1 MKHQI
6 LTHIIFTLVLLVS
19 FPALAQ
25 RSESRLETGAES
37 SEMPLQQ
44 NDVLSADFVAI
55 ARFGEV
61 PFTVQFKDASAG
73 DPTSWQWNFGD
84 GSTDSIK
91 NPLHTFHTSGSY
103 TVKLTVSDGSEV
115 SGITR
120 EGFIT
125 AVDQG
130 NCDTTEYPLPG
141 DYTYYIIF
149 SNGSGYVSGNNS
161 YGDLAKASY
170 FDEGNEGYLF
180 GGIFDFAIADMSMLS
195 NSEIKFHA
203 WAADGPQGSPGTV
216 LATESLFMAEINQ
229 NVNWERSTLVFF
241 DEPLA
246 LDGPFF
252 LGLELPQNS
261 GDTLVLFT
269 NEDGQGNPANGW
281 EQHNTNQWY
290 PYANSQNSWGLNIDH
305 AIFPIVCTSTGI
317 SNPLLTDKLLVYP
330 NPATETIY
338 VSVSDAGLKDVSVS
352 VTDLMGRQV
361 VPPKTYTSENLNI
374 GVASLAEGMYLLRIF
389 SGEGV
394 YVKKIQIRR

>member
-1 MKHQI
+1 MKLI
-6 LTHIIFTLVLLVS
+6 CYATLVIAFICVFS
-19 FPALAQ
+19 FAALPQ
-25 RSESRLETGAES
+25 RQASVARASVDRTVTVTGGDA
-37 SEMPLQQ
+37 L
-44 NDVLSADFVAI
+44 NADFVAI

-61 PFTVQFKDASAG
+61 PFTVQFKDASTG

-91 NPLHTFHTSGSY
+91 NPLHTYQTSGSF
-103 TVKLTVSDGSEV
+103 TVKLTVSDGAEV
-115 SGITR
+115 SNVTR
-120 EGFIT
+120 TGFIHT
-125 AVDQG
+125 VSQG
-130 NCDTTEYPLPG
+130 NCDTTAYPLPG
-141 DYTYYIIF
+141 EYTYYIIF

-180 GGIFDFAIADMSMLS
+180 GGIFDFAVADMSMIS
-195 NSEIKFHA
+195 NTEVKFHT

-216 LATESLFMAEINQ
+216 LSTQSMLMAEIRQ
-229 NVNWERSTLVFF
+229 NVDWERSTLVFF

-252 LGLELPQNS
+252 LGVELPQNT

-290 PYANSQNSWGLNIDH
+290 PYTDAQQSWGLNIDH
-305 AIFPIVCTSTGI
+305 AIFPVVCNTTGI
-317 SNPLLTDKLLVYP
+317 SNPLLKNKILVYP
-330 NPATETIY
+330 NPASETIY
-338 VSVSDAGLKDVSVS
+338 VSNPDGSLKNISVS

-361 VPPKTYTSENLNI
+361 IAPKAVSSGNLEI
-374 GVASLAEGMYLLRIF
+374 GLGSLTEGIYLVTVFTDEGMRV
-389 SGEGV
+389 E
-394 YVKKIQIRR
+394 KIQIAR